1 MAMLSFAT
9 AAYLLA
15 GSTPALAQD
24 LTYSNDHTKNCLAA
38 GSSMLEHEA
47 CIGASADACMED
59 TPGGYS
65 TAGMVGCLSLE
76 LDWWDARLNRV
87 YGARMAAAKAMD
99 REMGAGENGV
109 PPMADALKAMQRAWI
124 PYRDA
129 TCDYERSFWGGGTG
143 GGPAAL
149 GCLLHLTAKQ
159 AMYIERSGVGG

>member
-1 MAMLSFAT
+1 MRMLRL
-9 AAYLLA
+9 AAVWLLLPVA
-15 GSTPALAQD
+15 ALAQD
-24 LTYSNDHTKNCLAA
+24 LTYSNDHTENCLAA
-38 GSSMLEHEA
+38 GSSMPEHEA
-47 CIGASADACMED
+47 CIGTSANACMED

-87 YGARMAAAKAMD
+87 YGNRMAAAKVAD
-99 REMGAGENGV
+99 REMGAGENNV
-109 PPMADALKAMQRAWI
+109 PSMADALKAMQRAWI

-149 GCLLHLTAKQ
+149 ACLLHLTAKQ
-159 AMYIERSGVGG
+159 AMYIEQSGVGG